1 MSRVIIGKVRGVGES
16 AGIEF
21 YHFVA
26 FHIFYMK
33 NISDILTE
41 SQTIRL
47 SVGCYNLYNMVY
59 FPDKLHIL

>member
-1 MSRVIIGKVRGVGES
+1 MGGGGSV
-16 AGIEF
+16 GIEF

-26 FHIFYMK
+26 FHISYMT

-41 SQTIRL
+41 SQTIWL

-59 FPDKLHIL
+59 FPDKLHILWL